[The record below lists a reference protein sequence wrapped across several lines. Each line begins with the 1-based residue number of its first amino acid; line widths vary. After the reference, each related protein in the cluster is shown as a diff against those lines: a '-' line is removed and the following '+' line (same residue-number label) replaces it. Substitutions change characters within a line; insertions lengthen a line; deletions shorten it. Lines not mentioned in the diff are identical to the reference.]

1 MPRIMA
7 SLAAGSIGRELAALA
22 DALRPATV
30 QVRIGRGGGG
40 EGSGVVWRNDG
51 VIVTNAHVARGARAE
66 VRLWDGRSLEARI
79 VARDPDSDLA
89 ALQVPGAL
97 TPIARGDPSAIL
109 PGELVVALGHPLG
122 VAHAVALGVVHQVLR
137 ADDGGACWMRADIRL
152 APGNSGGPLVDVAG
166 RLLGVNTLI
175 AGGLGHAV
183 ALPVI
188 ESFLRRAGLGSS
200 GERAA

>member
-1 MPRIMA
+1 MA
-7 SLAAGSIGRELAALA
+7 SLSAGAIGRELAILA
-22 DALRPATV
+22 DGLRPVTV
-30 QVRIGRGGGG
+30 QIRMGRGG
-40 EGSGVVWRNDG
+40 EGSGVAWSTDG

-66 VRLWDGRSLEARI
+66 VRLWDGRVVEGRV
-79 VARDPDSDLA
+79 VARDPDTDLA
-89 ALQVPGAL
+89 ALQVRAPLVPAL
-97 TPIARGDPSAIL
+97 RGDPAAIR
-109 PGELVVALGHPLG
+109 PGELIVAFGHPLG
-122 VAHAVALGVVHQVLR
+122 VANAVALGVVHQVVRAGDGSPCWIR
-137 ADDGGACWMRADIRL
+137 ADVRL

-188 ESFLRRAGLGSS
+188 EGFLSRAGLHPS

>member
-1 MPRIMA
+1 MPRVMA
-7 SLAAGSIGRELAALA
+7 SLAAGAVGRELAILA
-22 DALRPATV
+22 DGLRPATV
-30 QVRIGRGGGG
+30 QIRVGRGG
-40 EGSGVVWRNDG
+40 EGSGVAWSTDG
-51 VIVTNAHVARGARAE
+51 VIVTNAHVARSSTAE
-66 VRLWDGRSLEARI
+66 VRLWDGRVFDARL
-79 VARDPDSDLA
+79 VARDPDTDLA
-89 ALQVPGAL
+89 ALQVRARLVPAL
-97 TPIARGDPSAIL
+97 RGNPATIR

-122 VAHAVALGVVHQVLR
+122 VANAVALGVVHQVIRAADGNPCWIR
-137 ADDGGACWMRADIRL
+137 ADVRL

-188 ESFLRRAGLGSS
+188 EGFLSRTGLHPS

>member
-22 DALRPATV
+22 DWLRPATV
-30 QVRIGRGGGG
+30 QVRVGRGS
-40 EGSGVVWRNDG
+40 EGSGVVWRKDG
-51 VIVTNAHVARGARAE
+51 VVVTNAHVARGAYAAI
-66 VRLWDGRSLEARI
+66 RLWDGRTLEARV
-79 VARDPDSDLA
+79 VARDPDNDLA
-89 ALQVPGAL
+89 ALLVQGPLVA
-97 TPIARGDPSAIL
+97 IAPGDPAAMR
-109 PGELVVALGHPLG
+109 PGELIVALGHPLG

-137 ADDGGACWMRADIRL
+137 ADDGTACWIRADIRL

-188 ESFLRRAGLGSS
+188 ESFLSRAGLQSP

>member
-30 QVRIGRGGGG
+30 QVSVGRGG
-40 EGSGVVWRNDG
+40 EGSGVVWRKDG
-51 VIVTNAHVARGARAE
+51 VIVTNAHVARGSGAE
-66 VRLWDGRSLEARI
+66 IRLWDGRTLEART
-79 VARDPDSDLA
+79 VAREPESDLA
-89 ALQVPGAL
+89 ALQVRAPVI
-97 TPIARGDPSAIL
+97 PIARGDPSVML

-137 ADDGGACWMRADIRL
+137 TDDGNACWIRADIRL

-166 RLLGVNTLI
+166 RLLGVNTLV

-188 ESFLRRAGLGSS
+188 ESFLRRAGLGTP